1 MLFPGDGS
9 SQNDAVGARGG
20 TYSNNDFVD
29 DELRRV
35 LELSERE
42 ISLQRAKEEQEDEEL
57 QMILKLSL
65 TEK

>member
-1 MLFPGDGS
+1 MFPGDGS
-9 SQNDAVGARGG
+9 QVEAFGGQDGAHANAGG
-20 TYSNNDFVD
+20 GD

-42 ISLQRAKEEQEDEEL
+42 ISLQREQEEQEDEEL

>member
-9 SQNDAVGARGG
+9 QVDEVGAHGG
-20 TYSNNDFVD
+20 TYSSDTFVD